1 MFEIW
6 ASRYKKKVQHFIKQQ
21 ILPVLFIFRSFYYHH
36 FVTSCPKLALLII
49 IHVDAD
55 TKPAHCGLTPAEA
68 KEKASAMKREL
79 LEAISNLGDNLP
91 ANTLDELVDS
101 LGGSDKVAEV
111 RSSYTW
117 VNLQTP

>member
-1 MFEIW
+1 M
-6 ASRYKKKVQHFIKQQ
+6 
-21 ILPVLFIFRSFYYHH
+21 
-36 FVTSCPKLALLII
+36 LII

-55 TKPAHCGLTPAEA
+55 TKPTHCGLTPAEA

-111 RSSYTW
+111 RS
-117 VNLQTP
+117 P